1 MADRGQAADGLEG
14 VDAGRLRTW
23 VAEQGLAVGGDF
35 SVARLSGGSS
45 NLTFRVGD
53 DLNDWV
59 LRRPPLRGA
68 LPTAHD
74 MGREFVVQQGLA
86 GTEVPVARVVAL
98 CREPAVIGADFYL
111 MEYVDGVFHNSADA
125 CAALRAEDAAG
136 AAFAL
141 VDTLA
146 ALQGVDPV
154 SVGLERW
161 APPEPYLDRQL
172 RRWRSQWERSRRGEL
187 PLIDELLDRL
197 VATRP
202 EPRPPCV
209 VHGDYNLANV
219 MFRREHPAQVAAVLD
234 WELSTLGEPLADLG
248 QLVAYWGGA
257 GRLLFGSRGGHLPD
271 ANPGFPSSSEL
282 VARYERVTGRDAD
295 ALGWFEVFAT
305 VKLAII
311 VAGAEARLRGQ
322 DAERADHSWAL
333 VAGLGQIAAALPG

>member
-1 MADRGQAADGLEG
+1 MADRGQQADEIEG

-23 VAEQGLAVGGDF
+23 VAERGIAVRGDF
-35 SVARLSGGSS
+35 SVTRLSGGSS
-45 NLTFRVGD
+45 NLTFRVRD

-86 GTEVPVARVVAL
+86 GTNVPVARVAAL

-111 MEYVDGVFHNSADA
+111 MQHVEGVFHNSAEA
-125 CAALRAEDAAG
+125 CAALRPEDAAG

-146 ALQGVDPV
+146 DLQAVDPV
-154 SVGLERW
+154 KVGLEGW

-187 PLIDELLDRL
+187 PLIDDLLDRL
-197 VATRP
+197 VRTRP
-202 EPRPPCV
+202 DPRPACI

-219 MFRREHPAQVAAVLD
+219 MFDREHPAQVVAVLD
-234 WELSTLGEPLADLG
+234 WELSTLGEPLADVG

-282 VARYERVTGRDAD
+282 VDRYERTTGRDVE
-295 ALGWFEVFAT
+295 ALAWFEVFAT

-333 VAGLGQIAAALPG
+333 VGQLGEIAADLPG